1 MYLDYQGRFY
11 VQNLKTDLE
20 STFVNIEDSKILI
33 LSKKKFPE
41 AEDIVSQLRGDI
53 IRHIEK
59 EKFFRNSLI
68 ALENTP
74 DESYVVRTMK
84 KYSQIMKVGP
94 MACVAG
100 AIAQALG
107 ERLFNCD
114 DIIVENGG
122 DIFLYKRDAISIRV
136 YTDDEIFKDRLLINI
151 DDIKE
156 PIGIAT
162 SSATIG
168 PSLSLGRTSATI
180 VISNNCALSDAA
192 ATRIANEVKTSN
204 DLKRVLDKYKR
215 IIYEFNIPITG
226 VLCIID
232 SNMAAFGKIKVS
244 LG

>member
-11 VQNLKTDLE
+11 IQDLKTDLE
-20 STFVNIEDSKILI
+20 PTFVNIEDSKILI

-41 AEDIVSQLRGDI
+41 AQGIVSQLREDI

-59 EKFFRNSLI
+59 ENFFRNSLI
-68 ALENTP
+68 ALENTSNEP
-74 DESYVVRTMK
+74 YVIRTMK

-100 AIAQALG
+100 TVSQILG
-107 ERLFNCD
+107 ERLFNYD

-122 DIFLYKRDAISIRV
+122 DIFLYKKGPINIRV
-136 YTDDEIFKDRLLINI
+136 YTDDEIFKDRLLISI

-168 PSLSLGRTSATI
+168 PSLSFGRTSATI

-192 ATRIANEVKTSN
+192 ATRIANEVRTSK
-204 DLKRVLDKYKR
+204 DLERVLDKYKR
-215 IIYEFNIPITG
+215 IIYDFDIPITG

-232 SNMAAFGKIKVS
+232 SNMAAFGQIKVS

>member
-11 VQNLKTDLE
+11 VQDLKTDLE
-20 STFVNIEDSKILI
+20 PTFINIEDSKILI
-33 LSKKKFPE
+33 LSKKKFSE
-41 AEDIVSQLRGDI
+41 AQGIVSQLREDI

-59 EKFFRNSLI
+59 EKFFRNSLV
-68 ALENTP
+68 ALENTA
-74 DESYVVRTMK
+74 DEPYIVRIMK

-100 AIAQALG
+100 AVSQILG
-107 ERLFNCD
+107 ERLFNYD

-122 DIFLYKRDAISIRV
+122 DIFLYKKGAVSIRV
-136 YTDDEIFKDRLLINI
+136 YTDDEVFKDRLLISI
-151 DDIKE
+151 GDIKE

-168 PSLSLGRTSATI
+168 PSLSFGRTSATI

-192 ATRIANEVKTSN
+192 ATRIANEVRTSK

-215 IIYEFNIPITG
+215 IIYDFDIPITG
-226 VLCIID
+226 VLCVID

-244 LG
+244 FG